1 MQDLSYKVQALVT
14 FWSPSARPRSK
25 ASTVKA
31 KVPSANFPQRSERSE
46 RSHTWEKRS
55 SQSTRF
61 PQKRSWHAIQEK
73 LLMRISKLLKSV
85 TPDERRQ
92 IFMHRLS
99 QEQKLELELFMA
111 KECARVARDA
121 CKNEEVLRRHRVV
134 SAEKIAGPEVVGP
147 RRFSPEVMAI
157 EDEKGERKAWPR
169 KPKPRGWKRKMQGV
183 ATTGSGYEA
192 YIFVDWLLI
201 KWKKLKCL
209 EDAID
214 IHILLTTF
222 AEQMRLRQSFSIK
235 ERILQALQVAKENS
249 QNSSTLANSSDL
261 CFKIQ
266 IPSTHWTGRQLM
278 TPTFQMCELDLVAH
292 FWVKLREAR
301 GYFSG
306 RVKIG
311 GKGMLYRMTPAEMD
325 DTWSRVR
332 SVYLEIKANRGHD
345 EDEAARKINVM
356 VAQRAPFREQVW
368 QAWNLTMMRKAEK
381 QQRPFVL
388 MAAGMC
394 RCCCC
399 GCCGCVCGSVYFGCG
414 CMFFE
419 LFAPTLVPIV
429 SRKVTTSTLI
439 K

>member
-1 MQDLSYKVQALVT
+1 MS
-14 FWSPSARPRSK
+14 
-25 ASTVKA
+25 
-31 KVPSANFPQRSERSE
+31 
-46 RSHTWEKRS
+46 
-55 SQSTRF
+55 
-61 PQKRSWHAIQEK
+61 
-73 LLMRISKLLKSV
+73 
-85 TPDERRQ
+85 
-92 IFMHRLS
+92 
-99 QEQKLELELFMA
+99 
-111 KECARVARDA
+111 KECARVARA
-121 CKNEEVLRRHRVV
+121 CKKEEVLQSSAV
-134 SAEKIAGPEVVGP
+134 STEKIARPEVVGP
-147 RRFSPEVMAI
+147 QRFPEVMAI
-157 EDEKGERKAWPR
+157 EDEQGERKAWPR
-169 KPKPRGWKRKMQGV
+169 KPKSGWKRKMQGV

-214 IHILLTTF
+214 THILLTTF
-222 AEQMRLRQSFSIK
+222 AEQLRLRQSFSVK

-249 QNSSTLANSSDL
+249 QNSTLADSSDL

-278 TPTFQMCELDLVAH
+278 TPTFQMCELDLLAH

-381 QQRPFVL
+381 QQRPF
-388 MAAGMC
+388 C
-394 RCCCC
+394 WC
-399 GCCGCVCGSVYFGCG
+399 
-414 CMFFE
+414 
-419 LFAPTLVPIV
+419 
-429 SRKVTTSTLI
+429 
-439 K
+439 